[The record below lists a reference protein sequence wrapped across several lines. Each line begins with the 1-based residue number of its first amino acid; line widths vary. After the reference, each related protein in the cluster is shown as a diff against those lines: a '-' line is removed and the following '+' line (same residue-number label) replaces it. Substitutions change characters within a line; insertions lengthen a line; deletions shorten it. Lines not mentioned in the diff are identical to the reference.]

1 MKLSSIR
8 KGVLFVVA
16 TATFGLGCELI
27 VDFDRTKIPV
37 EVNDG
42 AIVTDASL
50 DAPIDTSVEE
60 TGPDAADAADAAE
73 TSVVQD
79 AGTEADAPDDG

>member
-16 TATFGLGCELI
+16 TATLGLGCELI

-37 EVNDG
+37 EGNDA

-50 DAPIDTSVEE
+50 DAPIDTSVAD
-60 TGPDAADAADAAE
+60 TSTNDADAADAAE
-73 TSVVQD
+73 TSVQD
-79 AGTEADAPDDG
+79 SGTEADAPDSG